1 MLSKWNENFLSQ
13 DMSSYHAKYEEANK
27 QVFFLKGKAQ
37 ATLVAEMQL
46 FAVFP
51 VEVEQIPLYLTEI
64 TAYQQEEQKMEA
76 AEAELS
82 YDWKQILKEHL
93 TNEELQSYK
102 VQIQNQRKNI
112 VRFAGLLQ
120 QMSLIHISEPTR
132 QAEISH
138 PVFCLAQ
145 KNSKTLNS

>member
-1 MLSKWNENFLSQ
+1 MRSTK
-13 DMSSYHAKYEEANK
+13 K
-27 QVFFLKGKAQ
+27 QTKKVFFLKGKSTGA
-37 ATLVAEMQL
+37 LVAEMQL
-46 FAVFP
+46 FAAFP

-102 VQIQNQRKNI
+102 VQIQNQ
-112 VRFAGLLQ
+112 
-120 QMSLIHISEPTR
+120 SLRI
-132 QAEISH
+132 
-138 PVFCLAQ
+138 PVHNPEVYQKLHSVYPHRILPACHHRYIDIWFCICSGCCFDYCL
-145 KNSKTLNS
+145 STV

>member
-1 MLSKWNENFLSQ
+1 MERKFLKSRHEFLSCKVRR
-13 DMSSYHAKYEEANK
+13 SK
-27 QVFFLKGKAQ
+27 QKVFFLKGKAQ
-37 ATLVAEMQL
+37 AALVAEMQL
-46 FAVFP
+46 FAAFP

-102 VQIQNQRKNI
+102 VQIQNQRKSM
-112 VRFAGLLQ
+112 VRFAGVLQ
-120 QMSLIHISEPTR
+120 
-132 QAEISH
+132 EIEARGILS
-138 PVFCLAQ
+138 
-145 KNSKTLNS
+145 TLVRKGKALFFYLE

>member
-1 MLSKWNENFLSQ
+1 M
-13 DMSSYHAKYEEANK
+13 
-27 QVFFLKGKAQ
+27 
-37 ATLVAEMQL
+37 AEMQL
-46 FAVFP
+46 FAAFP

-102 VQIQNQRKNI
+102 VQIQNQSLRIPVHNPEVYQKLHSVHPHRI
-112 VRFAGLLQ
+112 LPACHHRLHRHMVLRLLR
-120 QMSLIHISEPTR
+120 L
-132 QAEISH
+132 
-138 PVFCLAQ
+138 L
-145 KNSKTLNS
+145 L